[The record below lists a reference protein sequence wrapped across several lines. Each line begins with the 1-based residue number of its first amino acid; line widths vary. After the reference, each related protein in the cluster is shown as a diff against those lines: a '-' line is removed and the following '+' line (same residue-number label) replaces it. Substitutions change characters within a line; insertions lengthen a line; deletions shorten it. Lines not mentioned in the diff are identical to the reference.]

1 MTRVQIHFRLQ
12 KKLDDATLE
21 RLSDAR
27 SVYGIQ
33 RMQVGAE
40 LDRLMVEY
48 DATRLK
54 PADVE
59 ATLAG
64 AGIAAEPV

>member
-1 MTRVQIHFRLQ
+1 MTRVQIHFRLRQ
-12 KKLDDATLE
+12 KLDDATLSK
-21 RLSDAR
+21 LSNAS

-33 RMQVGAE
+33 RMQVDQE

-59 ATLAG
+59 ATLAA

>member
-1 MTRVQIHFRLQ
+1 MTRVQIHFRLE
-12 KKLDDATLE
+12 KKLDDAMME

-33 RMQVGAE
+33 RMQVGAG
-40 LDRLMVEY
+40 LDSLMVEY
-48 DATRLK
+48 DATRMK

-64 AGIAAEPV
+64 AGIAAQRA

>member
-12 KKLDDATLE
+12 KKLDDATLA
-21 RLSDAR
+21 RLSNAS

-48 DATRLK
+48 DATRMK

>member
-12 KKLDDATLE
+12 KKLDDATLA
-21 RLSDAR
+21 RLSNAS

-33 RMQVGAE
+33 RMQVDQE

-59 ATLAG
+59 ATLAA

>member
-1 MTRVQIHFRLQ
+1 LA
-12 KKLDDATLE
+12 KKLDDATLA
-21 RLSDAR
+21 RLSSACA
-27 SVYGIQ
+27 VYGIQ
-33 RMQVGAE
+33 RVQVDRE

-48 DATRLK
+48 DATRMK

-59 ATLAG
+59 ATLAA

>member
-12 KKLDDATLE
+12 KKLDDAMME
-21 RLSDAR
+21 RLSGAR

-33 RMQVGAE
+33 RMQVGAG
-40 LDRLMVEY
+40 LDSLMVEY
-48 DATRLK
+48 DATRMT

-64 AGIAAEPV
+64 AGIAAELV

>member
-12 KKLDDATLE
+12 KKLDDATLA
-21 RLSDAR
+21 RLSNAGA
-27 SVYGIQ
+27 VYGIQ
-33 RMQVGAE
+33 RVQVGAG
-40 LDRLMVEY
+40 LDSLMVEY
-48 DATRLK
+48 DATRMK

-59 ATLAG
+59 ATLAE